1 MANFSDYPLRPKIPN
16 IGTYSTTTAVVATAS
31 IQSPLTNSFIKNIG
45 SIISKKPL
53 LISKA
58 ALIGLGKDKKLVGY
72 NPLQDLVSDAG
83 KPFSPRII
91 NWVEPYEIKGFNKT
105 LFYTEVNT
113 GLKVGDRVFILNGNY
128 DSDSLIISDKYK
140 KGRDGYKIL
149 FIENCRIVLDIDYTG
164 VLPYLEEPIPLCISI
179 FPIFERKSGILEK

>member
-16 IGTYSTTTAVVATAS
+16 PGTSSNTAVVATAS
-31 IQSPLTNSFIKNIG
+31 SQSALTNSFIKNI
-45 SIISKKPL
+45 SSMIAKRPL

-58 ALIGLGKDKKLVGY
+58 NLKGLGKNKKLVGY

-83 KPFSPRII
+83 KSFSPRII
-91 NWVEPYEIKGFNKT
+91 NWVEPYELKGVNKT
-105 LFYTEVNT
+105 LFYTEVST

-149 FIENCRIVLDIDYTG
+149 FIENCKIVLDIDYTG
-164 VLPYLEEPIPLCISI
+164 VSPYIEEPIDEFIKVYYI
-179 FPIFERKSGILEK
+179 KKK

>member
-16 IGTYSTTTAVVATAS
+16 PGTSSTTTSVVVGDAP
-31 IQSPLTNSFIKNIG
+31 QSTLSNSFIKNMS

-58 ALIGLGKDKKLVGY
+58 NLIGLGKNKKLVGY

-83 KPFSPRII
+83 KSFSPRII
-91 NWVEPYEIKGFNKT
+91 NWVEPYEIKGINKT
-105 LFYTEVNT
+105 LFYTEVNS

-149 FIENCRIVLDIDYTG
+149 FVDNCQIVLDIDYTG
-164 VLPYLEEPIPLCISI
+164 VLPYLEEPIDEFIKVYYI
-179 FPIFERKSGILEK
+179 KNVQ